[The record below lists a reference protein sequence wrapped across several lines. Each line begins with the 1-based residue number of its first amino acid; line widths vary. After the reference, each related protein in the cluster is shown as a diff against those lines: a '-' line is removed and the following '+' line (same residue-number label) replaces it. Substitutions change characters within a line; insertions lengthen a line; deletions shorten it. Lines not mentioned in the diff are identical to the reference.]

1 MTHSEL
7 VQFAIDALEDIKAGD
22 ITVLDVAELTDI
34 TDTMIIASG
43 NTPRQVKALAENL
56 VFKAKQSAVELI
68 GVEGLNNPEWVLVD
82 LGDVVVHIMVP
93 QTRELYNLEELWNPD
108 VRPGEPPRDETE

>member
-34 TDTMIIASG
+34 TATIGKLLRKGEVVSRTDVGDIIWQE
-43 NTPRQVKALAENL
+43 TYFIL
-56 VFKAKQSAVELI
+56 VL
-68 GVEGLNNPEWVLVD
+68 
-82 LGDVVVHIMVP
+82 
-93 QTRELYNLEELWNPD
+93 
-108 VRPGEPPRDETE
+108 